1 VPRSEGE
8 ALRRFGDHTELQ
20 DGTLMRVEGD
30 EEVRI
35 YCENVEGCPIHI
47 ITEGVLN
54 LFADL
59 CDDVPREA
67 DATSEQWGV
76 ASGQRDFNAAERV
89 RSRPQLASTCS
100 VRAH

>member
-1 VPRSEGE
+1 
-8 ALRRFGDHTELQ
+8 
-20 DGTLMRVEGD
+20 MRVEGD

-67 DATSEQWGV
+67 HATSEQWGV
-76 ASGQRDFNAAERV
+76 TSGQRDSNVAEQV
-89 RSRPQLASTCS
+89 RNKPGKRLHDGKMLLQIWFSWGHAGGCGKILENS
-100 VRAH
+100 